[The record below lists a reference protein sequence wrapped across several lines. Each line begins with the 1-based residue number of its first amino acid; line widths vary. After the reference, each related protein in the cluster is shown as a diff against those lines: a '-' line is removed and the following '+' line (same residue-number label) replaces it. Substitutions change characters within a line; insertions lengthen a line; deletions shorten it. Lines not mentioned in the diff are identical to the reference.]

1 MGVSVLTPRAAGL
14 ISVGLLASAA
24 MLSQLGIIAL
34 VAQGYTLMAYGFLA
48 LFALPLLTVGV
59 KVDLPKTKAGLIQ
72 DQVEPLAVTVSA
84 SGQIFLQ
91 DKEIELSVLAPRLI
105 AITGANPDVRIFVR
119 GDKAIEY
126 GRVMEVMGTL
136 NAAGFNKVALITEM
150 PHSGAKKTSSKK
162 PRKIPQSNAGKK

>member
-1 MGVSVLTPRAAGL
+1 MAMAVDNGGRGGRGGRRRREHTRPISEINVTPMVDVMLVL
-14 ISVGLLASAA
+14 
-24 MLSQLGIIAL
+24 L
-34 VAQGYTLMAYGFLA
+34 VVFMVTA
-48 LFALPLLTVGV
+48 PLLTVGV
-59 KVDLPKTKAGLIQ
+59 QVDLPKTKAGLIQ

-162 PRKIPQSNAGKK
+162 PRKKPQSNTGKK

>member
-1 MGVSVLTPRAAGL
+1 MAMAVDNGGRGGRRGRRERSRPMSEINVTPMVDVMLVL
-14 ISVGLLASAA
+14 
-24 MLSQLGIIAL
+24 L
-34 VAQGYTLMAYGFLA
+34 VVFMVTA
-48 LFALPLLTVGV
+48 PLLTVGV
-59 KVDLPKTKAGLIQ
+59 QVDLPKTKAGLIQ

-126 GRVMEVMGTL
+126 GRVMQVMGTL
-136 NAAGFNKVALITEM
+136 NAAGFRKVALITEM
-150 PHSGAKKTSSKK
+150 PQSGANKTSRKKSRKKT
-162 PRKIPQSNAGKK
+162 QSNSGKK